1 MRYSLLMQRPELS
14 VAVVMRR
21 RKLDNPWQSELWE
34 VAGVLAPYQGTD
46 GSRLIVEHAD
56 ESQWLHT
63 GLKLQLYR
71 DEGEGYYLNI
81 TTPEPRIFVMW
92 RMDGEQAVPHFV
104 TVSSHEAS
112 GLMDSGEEVGSVPMG
127 PEVGRWVAEFVR
139 DNYRPDPKKKRIR
152 PESFKHPEDRA
163 KR

>member
-1 MRYSLLMQRPELS
+1 MHRPEMN

-21 RKLDNPWQSELWE
+21 RKLDNRWQSEMWE
-34 VAGVLAPYQGTD
+34 VAGVLAPYEGPQ
-46 GSRLIVEHAD
+46 GSRQIVAHAED
-56 ESQWLHT
+56 SQWLHT
-63 GLKLQLYR
+63 GLKLALYR

-81 TTPEPRIFVMW
+81 TTDEPRVFVMW
-92 RMDGEQAVPHFV
+92 RMDDEQAVPEFV
-104 TVSSHEAS
+104 TVSSNEAG

>member
-1 MRYSLLMQRPELS
+1 MQRPELN

-34 VAGVLAPYQGTD
+34 VAGVLAPYD
-46 GSRLIVEHAD
+46 GPDGPRLIVERAG
-56 ESQWLHT
+56 ESQWLHP
-63 GLKLQLYR
+63 GLKLELYR

-104 TVSSHEAS
+104 TVSSNEAS
-112 GLMDSGEEVGSVPMG
+112 GWMDSGEEVGSVAMAS
-127 PEVGRWVAEFVR
+127 EVGRWVAEFVR
-139 DNYRPDPKKKRIR
+139 DNYRPEPKKKRIR
-152 PESFKHPEDRA
+152 PESFKHPADRA
-163 KR
+163 KH